1 MNLTALQKRLL
12 NDFQRDFPLQPRPY
26 LALAERLGVSEATVI
41 ATLSRLQDEGKISRI
56 GPVFQPHRAG
66 ISTLAAIAAPA
77 MTTMSARSRREPAGG
92 GVPVA
97 APTKVRYG
105 RTPMANSSLTPSV
118 STLAWNAR
126 WRSSHVRSMRRRLL
140 GCPLMGRLV
149 PDSDPCR

>member
-1 MNLTALQKRLL
+1 IASSGSSRSW
-12 NDFQRDFPLQPRPY
+12 RIRGSGPARP
-26 LALAERLGVSEATVI
+26 ANI
-41 ATLSRLQDEGKISRI
+41 ATPPVSPAMTATIVR
-56 GPVFQPHRAG
+56 GPPS
-66 ISTLAAIAAPA
+66 STRVAAIAAPA